1 MMVLKGKSG
10 MVRRKREQS
19 VLQGGES
26 VVVGSREENVVM
38 RPRGASD
45 GVE

>member
-1 MMVLKGKSG
+1 MVLKGKSG
-10 MVRRKREQS
+10 MVRKKGGQS
-19 VLQGGES
+19 VMRGGDRAM
-26 VVVGSREENVVM
+26 VGSREESVVM